1 MLVSDLSTAVPAN
14 NHPVLALVPARGGSK
29 GIKNKNLAL
38 VAGRPL
44 VWHTLRAAQGAPAV
58 DAIWLSSDDDEILRV
73 GRQAGVQVLQRPA
86 ELASDQASAVG
97 VVQHFLDSLP
107 QDLAAQDP
115 VVLYLQPTS
124 PLRNAQHIAEVLN
137 LMQRTAASSVMSV
150 VEQRH
155 SPFKTFKLDAQGRL
169 QSLFDESLSN
179 ARRQDLPATYLPNG
193 AIYAFLASEFR
204 ARGGFPSNGG
214 APYVMSEADS
224 VDVDTPDDLA
234 RVHALIGG
242 THA

>member
-1 MLVSDLSTAVPAN
+1 MLASAISIAVSVN

-38 VAGRPL
+38 VAGRSL

-58 DAIWLSSDDDEILRV
+58 DAIWLSSDDGEILRV
-73 GRQAGVQVLQRPA
+73 GLEVGVQVLQRPS
-86 ELASDQASAVG
+86 ELATDQASAVD
-97 VVQHFLDSLP
+97 VVQHFLDTLP
-107 QDLAAQDP
+107 EDLVAQDP
-115 VVLYLQPTS
+115 VVVYLQPTS
-124 PLRNAQHIAEVLN
+124 PLRNAQHIGEVLD
-137 LMQRTAASSVMSV
+137 LMQRSAAASVMSV

-155 SPFKTFKLDAQGRL
+155 SPFKSFKLDGQGRL
-169 QSLFDESLSN
+169 QSLFDETLSN

-193 AIYAFLASEFR
+193 AIYAFLASEFK

-214 APYVMSEADS
+214 VPYLMSEVDS

-234 RVHALIGG
+234 RVHALIGE